1 MTNLRTWNQ
10 WRAPG
15 RCLALAI
22 TVLHLLSGCGAPVTE
37 PEQALRDW
45 ISRGVAAAEAKERRA
60 LLDMISPAY
69 ADARG
74 NRRDDIDD
82 ILRIYFLRMN
92 RIELITSVEEIS
104 VIGDSVAEIV
114 LQAGMAGTHDGVLG
128 FSADAYR
135 FVFELEKKGS
145 EWLLI
150 SARWGEWGK
159 ELR

>member
-1 MTNLRTWNQ
+1 MTIRHTRKR
-10 WRAPG
+10 WRERKCA
-15 RCLALAI
+15 LALAI
-22 TVLHLLSGCGAPVTE
+22 AVLPLLAGCGEPPTE
-37 PEQALRDW
+37 PEEELREW
-45 ISRGVAAAEAKERRA
+45 IQRGVAAAEAKQRRE
-60 LLDMISPAY
+60 LIDMISPAY

-74 NRRDDIDD
+74 NRRDDIES
-82 ILRIYFLRMN
+82 ILRVYFLRMN

-135 FVFELEKKGS
+135 FVFELERKGG

>member
-1 MTNLRTWNQ
+1 MNNRHTRQ
-10 WRAPG
+10 RWRAWP
-15 RCLALAI
+15 RALTPAAALLLLAA
-22 TVLHLLSGCGAPVTE
+22 GCGGPATE
-37 PEQALRDW
+37 PEEELREW
-45 ISRGVAAAEAKERRA
+45 IARGVAAAEAKDRRQ
-60 LLDMISPAY
+60 LLDMVSPAY

-74 NRRDDIDD
+74 NRRDDIDR
-82 ILRIYFLRMN
+82 ILRVYFLRMN

-104 VIGDSVAEIV
+104 VIGDSVAEVV
-114 LQAGMAGTHDGVLG
+114 LQAGMAGTHDGVFG

-135 FVFELEKKGS
+135 FVFELEKKGG